1 MRFLVYARAFYV
13 MFKVYHNVF
22 IRQEKTLE
30 SLFRKNEERWKK
42 HASLKVSTVNFFI
55 SGRLQDAVKTE
66 LCNFC
71 LKSGI
76 LCSKC
81 QGKLKSGNVTEMDFS
96 IARLLLSLEEKYTSL
111 QEVTFHKAVQA
122 DRILAILV
130 NKGDVPRLL
139 SHGGKIVKALSEKT
153 GKTIR
158 VLEFGVTER
167 KFLEDLFVPLSILTI
182 NKIWLPDGTTETRVI
197 LNRGRRKRIP
207 NVKAAKELA
216 KKLRGMTLRVEFAR

>member
-1 MRFLVYARAFYV
+1 M
-13 MFKVYHNVF
+13 
-22 IRQEKTLE
+22 KT
-30 SLFRKNEERWKK
+30 
-42 HASLKVSTVNFFI
+42 A
-55 SGRLQDAVKTE
+55 

-81 QGKLKSGNVTEMDFS
+81 QGKIKSGKVSEVDFT
-96 IARLLLSLEEKYTSL
+96 IARLLLYLEEKHSSL
-111 QEVTFHKAVQA
+111 QEVRFHKAVEA

-139 SHGGKIVKALSEKT
+139 SHGGKIVKALGEKT
-153 GKTIR
+153 GKTVR
-158 VLEFGVTER
+158 VLEYGVTER

-197 LNRGRRKRIP
+197 LKRGGRKRLP
-207 NVKAAKELA
+207 LNVKSSRDIAQKV
-216 KKLRGMTLRVEFAR
+216 RGMTIRVEYA